1 MAVGRKTR
9 DKFLSAIGKLKQKK
23 KKQNDA
29 VIGKE
34 MQEKEQTSECGVHKR
49 RRYLQRSP

>member
-9 DKFLSAIGKLKQKK
+9 EKFLSAIGKLKQKQK
-23 KKQNDA
+23 INEA